1 MTKVYIRC
9 YFAQLISDFMIEQSK
24 SDGEEVVIL
33 KVLEGVDYC
42 LVIMAQWIA
51 HRTSNPGVVG
61 SSPTGDA
68 LFAPAK
74 SH

>member
-1 MTKVYIRC
+1 MTKVYVRC

-33 KVLEGVDYC
+33 KALEGVDYC

-61 SSPTGDA
+61 SSPTVDA
-68 LFAPAK
+68 LFV
-74 SH
+74 HRGR

>member
-33 KVLEGVDYC
+33 KALEGVDYC

-61 SSPTGDA
+61 SSPTVDVT
-68 LFAPAK
+68 FCHVK
-74 SH
+74 